1 MTDALLRSLH
11 VQWWVPFV
19 IWFGWYI
26 LMVFW
31 YIINGYGQEYMGWRH
46 AGRPGKIHKVLI
58 RFHTGAHV
66 QPEKSYGDE
75 KRLKRVSGSTN
86 RATPEGAMVYWTP
99 RTRKFR
105 AVRNNLIVIVILTV
119 LSTMVVDPVNT
130 VRAVTLLFL
139 AAGTAWLIVTV
150 RKLRRKHANAK
161 PVSPKPVAQTRR
173 AKALM
178 EDDESTIGRTP
189 KLEVE
194 DKPQLEGVPAT
205 VLATLL
211 AGKMGCS
218 TAEIINR
225 LELNADRGQLIL
237 PDTYSALLRLR
248 DEVQE
253 IIEAHTVGKVKF
265 TWKTTET
272 PRTLTWLPVVEHTL
286 PDYVR
291 FRDYLPQIERLGARE
306 FGIGVVADKA
316 MFSYDHNG
324 DNPWWCRFAG
334 SGTGKSMGFLVKAA
348 QLCRKDP
355 QAELYCIDTKQISFN
370 HLHGIPRVYIYD
382 NPVTEMDKIW
392 RVFYEINGIV
402 TDRYTAVREGRAR
415 LEDYHDIWM
424 LVDEGNHL
432 GGKIKTYAQDSLGES
447 GTPRIWWEA
456 IAPILQQGR
465 QVRVFGEWMF
475 QDLTDRAM
483 GGQSLKFAFNTFGAA
498 GFLPNQFTRTIGG
511 KAEES
516 LEGPGK
522 ILMCRGKRRTWVQ
535 GFADDE
541 QWLHDYALE
550 GRKEMAA

>member
-1 MTDALLRSLH
+1 
-11 VQWWVPFV
+11 
-19 IWFGWYI
+19 
-26 LMVFW
+26 MVFW
-31 YIINGYGQEYMGWRH
+31 YVTNGYSQEYMGWRH
-46 AGRPGKIHKVLI
+46 AGRPGKIHKLLY

-66 QPEKSYGDE
+66 HPDRSYGDE
-75 KRLKRVSGSTN
+75 SFRS
-86 RATPEGAMVYWTP
+86 RAVGQRGTVYWHP
-99 RTRKFR
+99 HGRAFR
-105 AVRNNLIVIVILTV
+105 AVRNNLIVIIILTV
-119 LSTMVVDPVNT
+119 MSTMVDDPVDT

-139 AAGTAWLIVTV
+139 AAGTTWLAVIIL
-150 RKLRRKHANAK
+150 KLRRKHANSK

-173 AKALM
+173 ARAVM
-178 EDDESTIGRTP
+178 ETDESTVGRTP
-189 KLEVE
+189 RLEVE
-194 DKPQLEGVPAT
+194 AKPQLEGVPA
-205 VLATLL
+205 VMLAALL

-218 TAEIINR
+218 TAEIVNR
-225 LELNADRGQLIL
+225 LTLNPDKGQLTL
-237 PDTYSALLRLR
+237 PDTYPALLRLR

-253 IIEAHTVGKVKF
+253 IIEAHTKGKVKF
-265 TWKTTET
+265 EWLTTET
-272 PRTLTWLPVVEHTL
+272 PRTLTWLPVKEHTL
-286 PDYVR
+286 PSYVR
-291 FRDYLPQIERLGARE
+291 FRDYLPQIEKLGPRE
-306 FGIGVVADKA
+306 FGVGVVADKS
-316 MFSYDHNG
+316 MFSFDHNG

-348 QLCRKDP
+348 QLCHKDP
-355 QAELYCIDTKQISFN
+355 LADVYCIDTKQISFE

-392 RVFYEINGIV
+392 RVFYEIAGIV

-415 LEDYHDIWM
+415 PSDFHDLWM

-432 GGKIKTYAQDSLGES
+432 GSKIKTYAQNDLGES
-447 GTPRIWWEA
+447 GAPRIWWEA

-511 KAEES
+511 KAEEA

-541 QWLHDYALE
+541 QFLHDYALE
-550 GRKEMAA
+550 NRKKMAA